1 MRLTHSKNTQ
11 AMAKPGII
19 CTGNPPEYA
28 HDGDAGADLRSNEEV
43 TLQPG
48 ERALVG
54 TGFRMALPDN
64 NVAMLCSRSG
74 LAHKNGIM
82 VVNSPGIIDSGYR
95 GEVKVNLINLGS
107 EPFVIEKR
115 MRIAQLVIVP
125 FIGVQF
131 LPVARESFDVLD
143 RTERGTGGHG
153 SSGV

>member
-1 MRLTHSKNTQ
+1 
-11 AMAKPGII
+11 MAKPGIV
-19 CTGNPPEYA
+19 CTGTPPIYA
-28 HDGDAGADLRSNEEV
+28 HDGDAGADLCSNEAL
-43 TLQPG
+43 TLLPG
-48 ERALVG
+48 QRSLVG

-107 EPFVIEKR
+107 QPFEIEKG

-125 FIGVQF
+125 FIGVEF

-153 SSGV
+153 SSGI